1 MNNESSKNS
10 IDRSYN
16 EWKEKVY
23 KKFIEKYPER
33 EKEFTTVS
41 FTPVNPLYIPDNN
54 NSDTF
59 NEKIGYPGSYPYTRG
74 IQPTMYRG
82 KLWTMRQYAGY
93 GTAKESNK
101 RYRYLLEQGQSGLLP
116 A

>member
-1 MNNESSKNS
+1 MKNESGKNS

-16 EWKEKVY
+16 EWKENVY
-23 KKFIEKYPER
+23 KKFIGKHPER

-41 FTPVNPLYIPDNN
+41 FTPVRPLYIPDKNYFIN
-54 NSDTF
+54 F
-59 NEKIGYPGSYPYTRG
+59 NEKIGYPGTYPFTRG

-93 GTAKESNK
+93 
-101 RYRYLLEQGQSGLLP
+101 RICSGI
-116 A
+116 